1 MDEVRNVDVII
12 SGKSSSVLA
21 ALILI
26 LFCLIFFFSSIHKH
40 GDCRLLHSV
49 FCQKRNIIHDDEP
62 TTHSTTIFVLF
73 IFVPLSACVYLFAVQ
88 FRGIGKYSPM
98 CVDVYGEFLLS
109 IFLLLFFFVVY
120 SLDSL
125 VYCTHVPLF
134 ECVEQRCMCVPC
146 HVRQILTSIGKRI
159 REK

>member
-26 LFCLIFFFSSIHKH
+26 LFCLIFFSLQFINTVIVVCCIRSSVKSEISFTMMSQPLIQLLFS
-40 GDCRLLHSV
+40 
-49 FCQKRNIIHDDEP
+49 F
-62 TTHSTTIFVLF
+62 FF
-73 IFVPLSACVYLFAVQ
+73 FVPLSASVYLFAVQ